1 MENPPRRAVPARG
14 KRLIHPE
21 PVGRVAAEW
30 HDMAEAE
37 RLIEVENLTRRF
49 PKCEALGDVSFQ
61 IRRGE
66 IAGILGPNGSGKTTT
81 LRILAAYLAPTS
93 GRVRV
98 AGFDTTTH
106 SLDVRR
112 RIGYLPENV
121 PLYPEMRVDEFLS
134 FRGRLR
140 GLRGAKL
147 TARLREVVERCGLGD
162 SSRRVIGTLSRGFRQ
177 RAGLADCLLHEPEV
191 LLLDEP
197 LAGLDPAQVRIV
209 RELLQGLGA
218 DRCVLFSTHVL
229 SEAEQLCHRVLILN
243 AGRLAAADS
252 PAQLVQ
258 AGAGGSFE
266 DTFLRLTTL
275 PPKVRNPKR
284 RNGG

>member
-1 MENPPRRAVPARG
+1 MEKPPRRAAAARG

-49 PKCEALGDVSFQ
+49 PRCEALGDVSFQ
-61 IRRGE
+61 VRRGE

-93 GRVRV
+93 GRVRG
-98 AGFDTTTH
+98 AGFETATH
-106 SLDVRR
+106 SLEVRR

-121 PLYPEMRVDEFLS
+121 PLYPEMRVDEFLA

-147 TARLREVVERCGLGD
+147 SARLREVIDELE
-162 SSRRVIGTLSRGFRQ
+162 IGWRLRHDAWGRGYAREAAQ
-177 RAGLADCLLHEPEV
+177 AS
-191 LLLDEP
+191 LDWGWAHTAHP
-197 LAGLDPAQVRIV
+197 RIAAWTVPAV
-209 RELLQGLGA
+209 GA
-218 DRCVLFSTHVL
+218 RF
-229 SEAEQLCHRVLILN
+229 
-243 AGRLAAADS
+243 
-252 PAQLVQ
+252 VQ
-258 AGAGGSFE
+258 A
-266 DTFLRLTTL
+266 
-275 PPKVRNPKR
+275 P
-284 RNGG
+284 